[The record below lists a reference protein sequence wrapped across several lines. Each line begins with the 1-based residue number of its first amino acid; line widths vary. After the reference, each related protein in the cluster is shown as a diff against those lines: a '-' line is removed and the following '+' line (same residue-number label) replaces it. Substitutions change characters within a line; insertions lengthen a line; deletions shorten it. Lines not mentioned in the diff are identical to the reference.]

1 MTKHLII
8 LALAAAATVVAACGG
23 GRPSDDVTPVA
34 PVASANRATSLQQ
47 QFVSVVKAVS
57 PSVVQIE
64 TPQDLGSG
72 VVFDARGDVV
82 TNAHVVENA
91 TRLVVT
97 LASGDSHPATAIGRD
112 AANDLAVIRI
122 AGARP
127 RPATFSDS
135 SQVEVGD
142 IVLALGNPLGLRSS
156 VTEGI
161 VSAVRR
167 SVPEGN
173 GVTLSSV
180 IQTSAA
186 INPGNSG
193 GALVDL
199 SGRVIGIPTLA
210 ALDPQMGSSE
220 APGIGFAIDSNT
232 VRRVAGALARS
243 RGSPST

>member
-1 MTKHLII
+1 MTKHLITV
-8 LALAAAATVVAACGG
+8 ALAGAATVVVGCGG
-23 GRPSDDVTPVA
+23 SRPSDDVTPVA
-34 PVASANRATSLQQ
+34 PVRIGRRGDLAAAGVRERRR
-47 QFVSVVKAVS
+47 AVS
-57 PSVVQIE
+57 PSVVQIR

-72 VVFDARGDVV
+72 MVFDARGDVV

-91 TRLVVT
+91 TRP
-97 LASGDSHPATAIGRD
+97 SSRWPRATATRAAAIGRD

-167 SVPEGN
+167 RVPEGN

-210 ALDPQMGSSE
+210 ALDPQMGSSV
-220 APGIGFAIDSNT
+220 APGIGFAITGNT
-232 VRRVAGALARS
+232 VRRVAATLARS
-243 RGSPST
+243 R

>member
-1 MTKHLII
+1 MLKHPITV
-8 LALAAAATVVAACGG
+8 ALAGVTAVVAAGG
-23 GRPSDDVTPVA
+23 GGGAGHEGAPRVA
-34 PVASANRATSLQQ
+34 PLASADGAASLQQ
-47 QFVSVVKAVS
+47 QLVSVVRSVS
-57 PSVVQIE
+57 PSVVQIQ
-64 TPQDLGSG
+64 TAQDLGSG

-82 TNAHVVENA
+82 TNAHVVGNA
-91 TRLVVT
+91 TRFVVT

-122 AGARP
+122 TGARP
-127 RPATFSDS
+127 RPATFADS

-142 IVLALGNPLGLRSS
+142 IALALGNPLGLRSS

-161 VSAVRR
+161 VSAVGR
-167 SVPEGN
+167 SVPEGD
-173 GVTLSSV
+173 GVTLSSA

-210 ALDPQMGSSE
+210 ALDPEMGASE
-220 APGIGFAIDSNT
+220 APGIGFAIDGNT
-232 VRRVAGALARS
+232 VRRVAGALAHS
-243 RGSPST
+243 R